1 MSDTPFETPAGI
13 PVPAVTAAEM
23 REVDRVAVETVGLQ
37 LLQMM
42 ENAGRALAA
51 SARER
56 GRPVVVVAGAGG
68 NGGGGLAAAR
78 HLATRDVEVAVVL
91 DRSPAALS
99 GAAATQWEILDAMAV
114 PTGVGVDAL
123 PAAANRLAVDALVGY
138 GLEGPLDG
146 PAAALATAVSE
157 REWPALSL
165 DVPSGRNATT
175 GATPGPAIE
184 PAHVLTL
191 ALPKPG
197 LAGLDA
203 TLELADIAIP
213 AAVYDRLSLPHA
225 RPFEEGYRVALVDR

>member
-1 MSDTPFETPAGI
+1 MPDVRFETPAGT
-13 PVPAVTAAEM
+13 PVPSVSAAEM
-23 REVDRVAVETVGLQ
+23 RDVDHVAVDTVGLQ

-51 SARER
+51 SAHKR
-56 GRPVVVVAGAGG
+56 GRSVVVVAGAGG

-78 HLATRDVEVAVVL
+78 HLANRDVEVAIVL
-91 DRSPAALS
+91 DRPPAALS
-99 GAAATQWEILDAMAV
+99 GATATQWKILDAMAV

-123 PAAANRLAVDALVGY
+123 PAAADRLVIDALVGY
-138 GLEGPLDG
+138 GLEGPLGG
-146 PAAALATAVSE
+146 PAGDLAMAVGE
-157 REWPALSL
+157 RTWPVLSL

-197 LAGLDA
+197 LVGLDA

-213 AAVYDRLSLPHA
+213 ATVYERLDLAHA
-225 RPFEEGYRVALVDR
+225 RPFEEGYRVDLVER